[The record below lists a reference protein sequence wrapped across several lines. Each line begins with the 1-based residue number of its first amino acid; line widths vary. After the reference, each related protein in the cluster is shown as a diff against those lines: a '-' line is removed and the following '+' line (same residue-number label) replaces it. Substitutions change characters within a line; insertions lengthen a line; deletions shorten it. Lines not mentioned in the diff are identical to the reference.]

1 MSIINESQIWWLI
14 SPDFKACTVFA
25 MNFALNLARQFCV
38 VARWGVVDYSARHLY
53 GLYGESLY
61 RYNCI
66 RQTGPV
72 TPTFQVSNVKLCD
85 SVHLDVTESLAEA

>member
-1 MSIINESQIWWLI
+1 
-14 SPDFKACTVFA
+14 

-66 RQTGPV
+66 RQTSMHGIHPRPH
-72 TPTFQVSNVKLCD
+72 TLQFVSEVDFYRVL
-85 SVHLDVTESLAEA
+85 HFTEGSKK